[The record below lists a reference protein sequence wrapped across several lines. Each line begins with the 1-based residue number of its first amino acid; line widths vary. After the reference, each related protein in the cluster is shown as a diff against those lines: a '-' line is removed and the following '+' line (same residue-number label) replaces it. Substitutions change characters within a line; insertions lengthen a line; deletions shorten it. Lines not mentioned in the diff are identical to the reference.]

1 MSTNGFS
8 QKPRVEFIDYAKA
21 LSMVIV
27 LCLHNGV
34 FSGIT
39 FIFFLPMFFIASG
52 MLFNDT
58 GKSYKE
64 TAIRYVKKLMIP
76 FWTMMLI
83 FTVCEMVRAPL
94 LGYGDYS
101 IAVPS
106 IAAAVYG
113 SAMVPDIGVLGDYLL
128 SIMSYKEQ
136 SSFGVDAILPLSCH
150 MWFLPAMFI
159 AQMVTLV
166 LMRLKKNLPTEILI
180 ILLLLLSFV
189 EYIPGM
195 QPLPYC
201 LTRGLLGAAY
211 MFVGIE
217 FKRMHLF
224 EENRIGVLGILMIC
238 AGAVT
243 VIADSLG
250 TINTLWIRCIYG
262 PYGVFSGILAFVAGV
277 CSSYFVLNV
286 CRFFEI
292 SLFSPIKKLL
302 SLISIHSMTVYLWH
316 LLIFNV
322 IYALYTMVTEEKLS
336 PDPYMMNLI
345 TQSSTLFRFAV
356 VIITAALLAYAG
368 LLFSRFKNKVY

>member
-180 ILLLLLSFV
+180 TQLL
-189 EYIPGM
+189 
-195 QPLPYC
+195 
-201 LTRGLLGAAY
+201 
-211 MFVGIE
+211 
-217 FKRMHLF
+217 H
-224 EENRIGVLGILMIC
+224 
-238 AGAVT
+238 
-243 VIADSLG
+243 
-250 TINTLWIRCIYG
+250 
-262 PYGVFSGILAFVAGV
+262 
-277 CSSYFVLNV
+277 
-286 CRFFEI
+286 
-292 SLFSPIKKLL
+292 
-302 SLISIHSMTVYLWH
+302 
-316 LLIFNV
+316 
-322 IYALYTMVTEEKLS
+322 
-336 PDPYMMNLI
+336 
-345 TQSSTLFRFAV
+345 
-356 VIITAALLAYAG
+356 
-368 LLFSRFKNKVY
+368 FKN

>member
-1 MSTNGFS
+1 
-8 QKPRVEFIDYAKA
+8 
-21 LSMVIV
+21 MVYFPE
-27 LCLHNGV
+27 LLLY
-34 FSGIT
+34 
-39 FIFFLPMFFIASG
+39 FFLPMFFIASG

-113 SAMVPDIGVLGDYLL
+113 SAMVPD
-128 SIMSYKEQ
+128 
-136 SSFGVDAILPLSCH
+136 
-150 MWFLPAMFI
+150 
-159 AQMVTLV
+159 
-166 LMRLKKNLPTEILI
+166 
-180 ILLLLLSFV
+180 
-189 EYIPGM
+189 
-195 QPLPYC
+195 
-201 LTRGLLGAAY
+201 
-211 MFVGIE
+211 
-217 FKRMHLF
+217 
-224 EENRIGVLGILMIC
+224 IGVLGILMIC

-356 VIITAALLAYAG
+356 VIFTAVLLAYAE
-368 LLFSRFKNKVY
+368 LLFSRFKKKVY